1 MKNTNF
7 VAAHS
12 ALLAV
17 ILLGSS
23 VVSLDV
29 SASENPTAPAD
40 NRKLLYCLPTESIS
54 ASPFEPLNDPTK
66 LFYLFVLTK
75 PYMTTDGNPG
85 VISRWQFS
93 PDGLTFRAEV
103 SSSAKWSN
111 GRRVS
116 AREAAL
122 GIAKGMLSKSI
133 GSKVKIIGHEVL
145 ARAGW
150 ESANP
155 AGMRILSDD
164 TFELKFESEVKNV
177 SGLLREALS
186 VSSRPSRMWPV
197 RLESSGP
204 GKQPKVVDDF
214 VSPFPI
220 VKLSADRAEIKAHG
234 HRVVL
239 KAGECDGGDFYGY
252 GVPDGQFS
260 RFHASKSHG
269 EQAIL
274 ATFNPRRSAF
284 STSAKRAQVGSW
296 LRNVF
301 KDEVGDGLHSV
312 PGHFLAGEPGYR
324 PGIEWSKS
332 EEAPSER
339 RLTILLGTQ
348 WPSNAPVRVRLEEG
362 ARKAGVTLRWKDWA
376 GVVDEDFDV
385 KLAGSRIQ
393 KGRALWAQGML
404 DNLFFGS
411 TVKAFTATTT
421 AMARVR
427 AASGATVP
435 VDNEMLQNLDIALVS
450 EQSIIPL
457 GRYVVNVFSKKDL
470 PIQLVFTAEDELSF
484 IPRR

>member
-1 MKNTNF
+1 MKNATIR
-7 VAAHS
+7 AAFIAFLPMVFFGASIES
-12 ALLAV
+12 AEASAKKN
-17 ILLGSS
+17 SS
-23 VVSLDV
+23 SNSD
-29 SASENPTAPAD
+29 SRS
-40 NRKLLYCLPTESIS
+40 LLYCLPTDKIS

-75 PYMTTDGNPG
+75 PYLATDGNDG

-93 PDGLTFRAEV
+93 PDGLTLRAEV
-103 SSSAKWSN
+103 SPSAKWSN

-133 GSKVKIIGHEVL
+133 GSKVKIVGHEVL
-145 ARAGW
+145 ARDGW
-150 ESANP
+150 ETGSP
-155 AGMRILSDD
+155 VGMKILSEYS
-164 TFELKFESEVKNV
+164 FELKFVSQVKNV

-197 RLESSGP
+197 RLESGEGS
-204 GKQPKVVDDF
+204 KQLKVVDDF

-220 VKLSADRAEIKAHG
+220 LKLSTDRAEINVHG

-239 KAGECDGGDFYGY
+239 KAGECEGGDFYGY
-252 GVPDGQFS
+252 GVPAGQYS

-274 ATFNPRRSAF
+274 ATFNIGRSAF
-284 STSAKRAQVGSW
+284 STAAKRALAGSW
-296 LRNVF
+296 LRDLF
-301 KDEVGDGLHSV
+301 KEDLGDGLRSV
-312 PGHFLAGEPGYR
+312 PGHFLVGEPGYR
-324 PGIEWSKS
+324 PGVEWGKS
-332 EEAPSER
+332 EQAPSER

-348 WPSNAPVRVRLEEG
+348 WPSNAPVRARIEEG
-362 ARKAGVTLRWKDWA
+362 ARKAGVALRWKEWT
-376 GVVDEDFDV
+376 GVIDEDFDV
-385 KLAGSRIQ
+385 KIAGSRIQ

-411 TVKAFTATTT
+411 TVKAFSTTLT
-421 AMARVR
+421 AMKKVR
-427 AASGATVP
+427 TASGATVP
-435 VDNEMLQNLDIALVS
+435 VDNEMLQNLDSALVS

-457 GRYVVNVFSKKDL
+457 GRYVVNVFSKKDI